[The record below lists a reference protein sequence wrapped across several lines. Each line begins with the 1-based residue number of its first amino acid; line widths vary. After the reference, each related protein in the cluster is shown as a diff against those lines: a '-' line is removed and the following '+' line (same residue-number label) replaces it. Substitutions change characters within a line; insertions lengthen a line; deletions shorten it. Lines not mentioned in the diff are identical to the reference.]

1 MKKRTNNK
9 GITLIALVITIITLL
24 ILAGVS
30 IAMLTGDNGILT
42 QAQNAKNKT
51 EEAEEKE
58 RIQLAVYDAQLGNE
72 GYQDLTEESLQKA
85 IDEEFGS
92 GEVRVYPN
100 EKNAFSF
107 IFQNKEANYRLE
119 KDGTL
124 NKIDIAL
131 KIYDI
136 GDFEDF
142 VDKVN
147 AGNTF
152 ENQYV
157 YLMENMDLKNQ
168 EWNVIGS
175 YTDDT
180 NNQPFAGIFEG
191 NNRTINGLNINKS
204 QDYVGLFAYNTGTI
218 RDIILESGNITGNGR
233 VGGIAAVNSGLI
245 ENCHNNGT
253 TINASGVGAG
263 GIVGRC
269 NGEIKYCS
277 NEVDINCENASY
289 VAGIAGAL
297 NYSSIIGCYN
307 TGNIKALYYA
317 GGVVGGST
325 EGAIIENSYNL
336 GEIEANYFVGGIAGH
351 INRNS
356 NIKYCYNAGSVKG
369 TGRNENEGTCSG
381 GIAGRAD
388 TAEIQSCYNSG
399 TITSNYMNGGG
410 ITGQL
415 YNQGKITNCY
425 NVGQVVNQGTSLGN
439 ITGSVYAGAIVKNSY
454 FSKEICDLNGIG
466 TTNETSTIE
475 AIEKNEDYMKT
486 GSFVNELNKD
496 DDAFTISRGLN
507 NGYPVLKWQID

>member
-1 MKKRTNNK
+1 MKNKRRFIK
-9 GITLIALVITIITLL
+9 RESYGITLIALVITIIVLL

-30 IAMLTGDNGILT
+30 ISMLTGQNGILT

-58 RIQLAVYDAQLGNE
+58 RIQLAITEAQLGDG
-72 GYQDLTEESLQKA
+72 GYQDLTEENLQKE

-297 NYSSIIGCYN
+297 NYSSII
-307 TGNIKALYYA
+307 
-317 GGVVGGST
+317 
-325 EGAIIENSYNL
+325 E
-336 GEIEANYFVGGIAGH
+336 
-351 INRNS
+351 
-356 NIKYCYNAGSVKG
+356 
-369 TGRNENEGTCSG
+369 
-381 GIAGRAD
+381 
-388 TAEIQSCYNSG
+388 
-399 TITSNYMNGGG
+399 
-410 ITGQL
+410 
-415 YNQGKITNCY
+415 
-425 NVGQVVNQGTSLGN
+425 
-439 ITGSVYAGAIVKNSY
+439 
-454 FSKEICDLNGIG
+454 
-466 TTNETSTIE
+466 ET
-475 AIEKNEDYMKT
+475 
-486 GSFVNELNKD
+486 
-496 DDAFTISRGLN
+496 
-507 NGYPVLKWQID
+507 